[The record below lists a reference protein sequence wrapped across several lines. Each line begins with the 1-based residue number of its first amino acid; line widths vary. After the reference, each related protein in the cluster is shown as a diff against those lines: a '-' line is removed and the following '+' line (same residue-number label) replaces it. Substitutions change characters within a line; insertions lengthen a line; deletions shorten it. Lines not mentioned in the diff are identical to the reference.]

1 MFNFFLHTSLL
12 QCDKYA
18 LTLWRIHDIIQ
29 SSNYKTRKIMR
40 KSILMGL
47 ALVAALAFVSCKSSE
62 SSYKKAYEK
71 AKAQEMAQTNT
82 TDQVETAP
90 VTVAPVVTT
99 PVSTT
104 AANTENDRQ
113 ERLTVMNGG
122 TLKAFNVVCGS
133 FSSVD
138 NANNLRNTLVAKGYS
153 AQVAQN
159 PETGMYRVI
168 AASFDDRASAVTSRD
183 QLRGTYPDAWL
194 LYRTY

>member
-1 MFNFFLHTSLL
+1 MKKNLMMGV
-12 QCDKYA
+12 A
-18 LTLWRIHDIIQ
+18 LC
-29 SSNYKTRKIMR
+29 
-40 KSILMGL
+40 
-47 ALVAALAFVSCKSSE
+47 AALAFVSCKSSE

-71 AKAQEMAQTNT
+71 AKAQELAQTT

-90 VTVAPVVTT
+90 VAVT
-99 PVSTT
+99 PVISTSPAVQPNT
-104 AANTENDRQ
+104 ANDRQ

-133 FSSVD
+133 FSKVE
-138 NANNLRNTLVAKGYS
+138 NANNLRNTLVSKGYS

-168 AASFDDRASAVTSRD
+168 ASSFDDRASAVSSRD

>member
-1 MFNFFLHTSLL
+1 
-12 QCDKYA
+12 
-18 LTLWRIHDIIQ
+18 
-29 SSNYKTRKIMR
+29 
-40 KSILMGL
+40 MGL
-47 ALVAALAFVSCKSSE
+47 ALIAALAFVSCKSSA

-90 VTVAPVVTT
+90 VSVTPVVTT
-99 PVSTT
+99 PVT

-133 FSSVD
+133 FSNVD
-138 NANNLRNTLVAKGYS
+138 NANNLRNTLVGKGYS

-168 AASFDDRASAVTSRD
+168 AASFDDRASAIASRD

>member
-1 MFNFFLHTSLL
+1 
-12 QCDKYA
+12 
-18 LTLWRIHDIIQ
+18 
-29 SSNYKTRKIMR
+29 MR

-71 AKAQEMAQTNT
+71 AKAQEMAQAKVA
-82 TDQVETAP
+82 DQVETAP
-90 VTVAPVVTT
+90 VSVTPVVTT
-99 PVSTT
+99 PVTT

-133 FSSVD
+133 FSNVD

-168 AASFDDRASAVTSRD
+168 ASSFDDRASAVTSRD

>member
-1 MFNFFLHTSLL
+1 
-12 QCDKYA
+12 
-18 LTLWRIHDIIQ
+18 
-29 SSNYKTRKIMR
+29 MR
-40 KSILMGL
+40 KSFFMGL

-71 AKAQEMAQTNT
+71 AKAQEMAQTKV
-82 TDQVETAP
+82 TDQVESAP
-90 VTVAPVVTT
+90 VSVTPVVTT
-99 PVSTT
+99 PVTT

-133 FSSVD
+133 FSNVD
-138 NANNLRNTLVAKGYS
+138 NANNLRNTLVGKGYS

-168 AASFDDRASAVTSRD
+168 AASFDDRASAVQSRD

>member
-1 MFNFFLHTSLL
+1 M
-12 QCDKYA
+12 KK
-18 LTLWRIHDIIQ
+18 TL
-29 SSNYKTRKIMR
+29 M
-40 KSILMGL
+40 MGL
-47 ALVAALAFVSCKSSE
+47 ALIAALAFVSCKSSE
-62 SSYKKAYEK
+62 SEYKKAYEK
-71 AKAQEMAQTNT
+71 AKAQEMARTNT

-90 VTVAPVVTT
+90 VTVTPVVTT
-99 PVSTT
+99 TTNT
-104 AANTENDRQ
+104 AANTVANTANDRQ

-133 FSSVD
+133 FSNVD

-168 AASFDDRASAVTSRD
+168 ASSFDDRASAITSRD